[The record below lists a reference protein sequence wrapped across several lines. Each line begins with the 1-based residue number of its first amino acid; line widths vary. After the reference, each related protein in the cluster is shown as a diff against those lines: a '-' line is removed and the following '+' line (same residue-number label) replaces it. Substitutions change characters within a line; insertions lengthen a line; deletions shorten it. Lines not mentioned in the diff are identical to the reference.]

1 MKSLPFIKIR
11 NKGFWLV
18 LPVLFFLVISCND
31 NTQPSRDSD
40 NNKIT
45 TDSLINFNKKV
56 VRTEEEE
63 IGDFINRYQW
73 NMKKTATGLRYMIYH
88 KGNGPIARKGKYAI
102 IKYSV
107 RLLNGD
113 LAYSSEQT
121 VPREFEIGHGGVE
134 SGLEE
139 GILLLRVGDH
149 VKFIVPSHLAFGLLG
164 DQDKIPQRATL
175 VYDIELI
182 KLK

>member
-1 MKSLPFIKIR
+1 MKFFPFINIR
-11 NKGFWLV
+11 KNDLWLSY
-18 LPVLFFLVISCND
+18 PILFFLVIACTN
-31 NTQPSRDSD
+31 NTQPSQYSN

-45 TDSLINFNKKV
+45 QDSLINFNRKV
-56 VRTEEEE
+56 IKTEDED
-63 IGDFINRYQW
+63 IADFITRHQW
-73 NMKKTATGLRYMIYH
+73 NMKKTSTGLRYVIYK
-88 KGNGPIARKGKYAI
+88 KGRGPLAVKGKYATI
-102 IKYSV
+102 NYTV

-121 VPREFEIGHGGVE
+121 GPREFEIGHGGVE

-139 GILLLRVGDH
+139 GIILLHVGDH
-149 VKFIVPSHLAFGLLG
+149 VKFIVPSHLAFGLIG

-175 VYDIELI
+175 VYDIELL

>member
-1 MKSLPFIKIR
+1 MKSIPFIKIR
-11 NKGFWLV
+11 NKAFWL
-18 LPVLFFLVISCND
+18 LFPVLFFLVITCTE
-31 NTQPSRDSD
+31 NTQPSRDSN
-40 NNKIT
+40 NNKMT

-56 VRTEEEE
+56 VKTEDEE

-88 KGNGPIARKGKYAI
+88 KGNGPFATKGKYATI
-102 IKYSV
+102 MYSV

-121 VPREFEIGHGGVE
+121 GPREFEIGHGGVE